1 MKLKAKSEEVDLSVQ
16 PGGLTKKEAKEL
28 SDFIEAYKRKRKAKK
43 EKQRKAA

>member
-1 MKLKAKSEEVDLSVQ
+1 MKHKKTQVEIDLVVQ

-28 SDFIEAYKRKRKAKK
+28 SDFIEEYKRNRKAKK